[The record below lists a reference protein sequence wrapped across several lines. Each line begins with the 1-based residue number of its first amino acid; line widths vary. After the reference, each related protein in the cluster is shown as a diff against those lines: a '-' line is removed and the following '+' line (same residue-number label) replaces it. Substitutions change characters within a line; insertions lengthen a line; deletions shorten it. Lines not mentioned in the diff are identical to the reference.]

1 MFMNKRFSLR
11 RELKTL
17 PPILPRFAVSVPL
30 SPPVLLLGGLQ
41 HDVPVPHPHQVS
53 LLLRLVLGPARQMLE
68 LLVVIL
74 RDADPVKLVAALVS
88 PGQTCERCLTRALI
102 LQSQLAR
109 FYDIF

>member
-1 MFMNKRFSLR
+1 MLMKKRFSLG

-17 PPILPRFAVSVPL
+17 PSILPRFAVSVPV

-53 LLLRLVLGPARQMLE
+53 LLLRLLLGPARQLLE

-102 LQSQLAR
+102 LQSQLDR